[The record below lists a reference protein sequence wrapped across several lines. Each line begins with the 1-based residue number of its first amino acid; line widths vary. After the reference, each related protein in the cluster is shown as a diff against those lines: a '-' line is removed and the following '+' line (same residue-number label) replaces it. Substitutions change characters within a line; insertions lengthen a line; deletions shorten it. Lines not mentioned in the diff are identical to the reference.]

1 MNIKP
6 GTQTLLLSLCSML
19 ALYTVAQA
27 ADQPAHNFDRW
38 EKSIAQFEKQDK
50 AQGIQED
57 GILFVGSSSIRMWD
71 LKKYFPE
78 LPVINRGFGGSEIV
92 DSTHFAD
99 RIILKHKPKVIFLYA
114 GDNDI
119 ARGRTAK
126 EVAGD
131 FKQFVSVVHKALPE
145 TRIVFIAVKPSLS
158 RWKLAG
164 TMQEANKLIKK
175 QCEKTR
181 LSGVR
186 RCLGS
191 NAGRRRQT
199 PSRAL
204 QKGWPAHGTR
214 RLPDLE
220 ESGRTLYPPELIT
233 FPILLS

>member
-6 GTQTLLLSLCSML
+6 GTRTLLFSLCSML
-19 ALYTVAQA
+19 AFYTVARA

-99 RIILKHKPKVIFLYA
+99 RIILKHKPKVVFLYA

-164 TMQEANKLIKK
+164 TIQEANKLIKK
-175 QCEKTR
+175 QCEKHDY
-181 LSGVR
+181 LAFADVWDPM
-186 RCLGS
+186 LGED
-191 NAGRRRQT
+191 GKPR
-199 PSRAL
+199 
-204 QKGWPAHGTR
+204 
-214 RLPDLE
+214 
-220 ESGRTLYPPELIT
+220 PELFKKDGLHMEHAGYLIWKKAVE
-233 FPILLS
+233 PYIPQN